1 MNSLHRILIAGCF
14 TLIILLVYVF
24 IPRPSIALKPMGEE
38 ALIRLSPSTQIASVN
53 HDEKLKPLDD
63 QSLEILSPA
72 ATENVAAPVSP
83 EQYSAVLKAEFDS
96 SMCFIK
102 CHRRDDFSPSDK
114 TKKQWQV
121 LIEKNGHDIFEK
133 LSWENPRKKEYV
145 LLYLYENA
153 KNAEVKSEGIGV
165 WKP

>member
-1 MNSLHRILIAGCF
+1 MNSLHRILIAACF

-24 IPRPSIALKPMGEE
+24 IPRQSIALKPMGEE

-83 EQYSAVLKAEFDS
+83 
-96 SMCFIK
+96 
-102 CHRRDDFSPSDK
+102 
-114 TKKQWQV
+114 
-121 LIEKNGHDIFEK
+121 
-133 LSWENPRKKEYV
+133 
-145 LLYLYENA
+145 
-153 KNAEVKSEGIGV
+153 
-165 WKP
+165 